1 MCIRDRAQVAL
12 AEKAFAYWPAAKKVV
27 DPVMGDHGRPYRTI
41 TPQMRSRLGELV
53 RVADIITP
61 NLTEACMLLKIP
73 YFNEGLSR
81 AQAKSLLVRLSEL
94 GPNYVVITGAPMASG
109 SIANIGYDRQNN
121 SFWYIDCDYVPVSY
135 PGTGDLFASV
145 LTGGFLTG
153 DSLPMAMGRAAYF
166 VERCIKTTFS
176 YSSDTRYGVM
186 LEKELGVPLFYR
198 SGRNIALTT
207 YGEALQNALT
217 PVLKTLHQ
225 IPTQLQQMALEREKT
240 IRLNVLAASTLV
252 TQALISYK
260 KDHDG
265 LHFRLIQNSQCED
278 ADITVFTREN
288 FQIPTDTKERYELFK
303 ERIFLAVPHN
313 SPYASEESVRL
324 QDFAHEDFISLSG
337 SRSIRTICDRYCM
350 QAGFVPHIIYESD
363 SPDTVKNLIASGLG
377 VGFWPH
383 YTWGMDS
390 MEPVSYTHLTLPTT
404 SRV

>member
-1 MCIRDRAQVAL
+1 MPDRPKRVAAIHDLSGFGRCSLSVILPTLSVMGVQVCPVPTTVFSTHTGGLGSVEQRDLSDFTRPCLEHYRRLGLEFECVYSGFLSSQEQIDHCLKFFSTYQDAL
-12 AEKAFAYWPAAKKVV
+12 AVV

-121 SFWYIDCDYVPVSY
+121 SCWYIDCDYVPVSY

-186 LEKELGVPLFYR
+186 LEKELGVLIDR
-198 SGRNIALTT
+198 QNI
-207 YGEALQNALT
+207 
-217 PVLKTLHQ
+217 
-225 IPTQLQQMALEREKT
+225 
-240 IRLNVLAASTLV
+240 
-252 TQALISYK
+252 
-260 KDHDG
+260 KD
-265 LHFRLIQNSQCED
+265 F
-278 ADITVFTREN
+278 
-288 FQIPTDTKERYELFK
+288 
-303 ERIFLAVPHN
+303 
-313 SPYASEESVRL
+313 
-324 QDFAHEDFISLSG
+324 SL
-337 SRSIRTICDRYCM
+337 
-350 QAGFVPHIIYESD
+350 
-363 SPDTVKNLIASGLG
+363 L
-377 VGFWPH
+377 
-383 YTWGMDS
+383 
-390 MEPVSYTHLTLPTT
+390 
-404 SRV
+404 